1 LFLLSLA
8 LKDKGLDDARR
19 CGLISPEEH
28 AIMVDLST
36 ALRCHKAP
44 GGNVYDNAAV
54 LDDPAWRAV
63 NARADQARRQLLDLT
78 KDKSERQE
86 PLGRNDLH

>member
-1 LFLLSLA
+1 MMQDGAASS
-8 LKDKGLDDARR
+8 ARK
-19 CGLISPEEH
+19 EH

-36 ALRCHKAP
+36 ALRCHKVL